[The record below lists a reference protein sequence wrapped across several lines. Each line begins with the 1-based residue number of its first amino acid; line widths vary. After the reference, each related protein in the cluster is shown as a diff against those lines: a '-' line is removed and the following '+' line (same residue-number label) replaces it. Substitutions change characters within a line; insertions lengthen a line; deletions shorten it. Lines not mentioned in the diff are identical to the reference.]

1 MLPCSAHSPA
11 IHAVTR
17 RALAGLAL
25 LASLANLPAQ
35 AQGTTA
41 DAIASWPS
49 RAVRIVNPFPPG
61 GASDLLARMIGESL
75 QRELKQP
82 FVVDNKPGA
91 GGNIGTDAVAKAAG
105 DGYTLLLGLDTIVT
119 VNPFIFK
126 SMPFKSGD
134 LRPLML
140 AASQGLLV
148 AVNPGTGFKT
158 LEQFIA
164 QGRHKPLALASG
176 GYGNPGHL
184 AASILTHETGAKVDL
199 IPYKGNAPATTAILA
214 GEVDGGIVS
223 STAMLGQ
230 IKAGKIRPLAFTTA
244 RRNPLAP
251 EVPTVGELGYK
262 NLEQS
267 IFFVV
272 WAPASTPDALARKIE
287 AALAKALQDPKLR
300 ERMLANDL
308 GYEGQAGEAAARQLQ
323 SLAARYEKVIAATGM
338 KAE

>member
-1 MLPCSAHSPA
+1 MLPCSVRPSAAHA
-11 IHAVTR
+11 FTR
-17 RALAGLAL
+17 RTLAGLAL
-25 LASLANLPAQ
+25 LASLASPCAQ
-35 AQGTTA
+35 AQGAAA
-41 DAIASWPS
+41 DAIASWPG
-49 RAVRIVNPFPPG
+49 RAVRLVNPFPPG

-91 GGNIGTDAVAKAAG
+91 GGNIGADAVAKAAG

-134 LRPLML
+134 LRPLMI
-140 AASQGLLV
+140 AASQGLMV
-148 AVNPGTGFKT
+148 AVNPGTGLKT
-158 LEQFIA
+158 LDQFIA
-164 QGRHKPLALASG
+164 QGRQKPLALASG

-199 IPYKGNAPATTAILA
+199 IPYKGNAPATTAILT

-230 IKAGKIRPLAFTTA
+230 VKAGKVRPLAFTTA

-287 AALAKALQDPKLR
+287 AALNKALQDPKLR

-308 GYEGQAGEAAARQLQ
+308 SYEGQTGEAAARQLQ

>member
-11 IHAVTR
+11 IHAFTR

-41 DAIASWPS
+41 DALASWPS

-164 QGRHKPLALASG
+164 QGRQKPLALASG

-287 AALAKALQDPKLR
+287 ATLAKALQDPKLR